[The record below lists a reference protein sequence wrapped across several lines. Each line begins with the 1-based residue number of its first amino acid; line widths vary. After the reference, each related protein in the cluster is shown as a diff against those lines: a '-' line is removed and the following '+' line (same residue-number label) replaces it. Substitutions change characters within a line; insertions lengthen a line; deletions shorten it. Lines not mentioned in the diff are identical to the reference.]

1 MIAITGATGQLG
13 QHVIE
18 NLLKTIPA
26 SQILAIVRN
35 TAKATALSQQG
46 ITVRQADYSDEAA
59 FTQALQGVDKLL
71 LISSSEV
78 GQRAAQHRNV
88 INAAKAANVK
98 FIAYTSLLHADRS
111 PLGLHVEHVDTEKML
126 ADSGIAYALLR
137 NGWYTE
143 NYLAS
148 APAALEHGV
157 FIGAAGE
164 GKISSATRADYAAAA
179 ARVIST
185 DGHAGKVYELAGDES
200 WTLSQLAAE
209 LSKQSGK
216 NVVYQNLSEADF
228 AAALKSVGLPDG
240 LAEMLADSDTGA
252 SKGGLFDDSHTL
264 SKLIGRPTTSLADSI
279 NAILTRQGNSSGR

>member
-18 NLLKTIPA
+18 TLLKTVPA
-26 SQILAIVRN
+26 SQIVAIVRN
-35 TAKATALSQQG
+35 PAKATALSQQG
-46 ITVRQADYSDEAA
+46 ITVRQADYSDETI
-59 FTQALQGVDKLL
+59 FTAALQGIDKLL

-78 GQRAAQHRNV
+78 GQRAPQHRNV
-88 INAAKAANVK
+88 INAAKAAHVK
-98 FIAYTSLLHADRS
+98 FIAYTSLLHADTS
-111 PLGLHVEHVDTEKML
+111 PLGLADEHVATEKML
-126 ADSGIAYALLR
+126 AESGIAYVLLR

-164 GKISSATRADYAAAA
+164 GKIASATRADYAAAA
-179 ARVIST
+179 ARVISE
-185 DGHAGKVYELAGDES
+185 DGHAGKTYELAGDDG

-209 LSKQSGK
+209 LAKQSGK
-216 NVVYQNLSEADF
+216 KVVYQNLSEADF
-228 AAALKSVGLPDG
+228 AAALKGFGLPAG
-240 LAEMLADSDTGA
+240 LADMLADSDTGA

-264 SKLIGRPTTSLADSI
+264 SKLIGRPTTSLADSVKGI
-279 NAILTRQGNSSGR
+279 V

>member
-18 NLLKTIPA
+18 SLLKTVPA
-26 SQILAIVRN
+26 SQIVAIVRN
-35 TAKATALSQQG
+35 PAKATALSQQG

-59 FTQALQGVDKLL
+59 FTTALQGIDKLL

-78 GQRAAQHRNV
+78 GQRAPQHRNV
-88 INAAKAANVK
+88 INAAKAAHVK
-98 FIAYTSLLHADRS
+98 FIAYTSLLHADTS
-111 PLGLHVEHVDTEKML
+111 PLGLADEHVATEKML
-126 ADSGIAYALLR
+126 SESGIAYALLR

-164 GKISSATRADYAAAA
+164 GKIASATRADYAAAA
-179 ARVIST
+179 ARVISE
-185 DGHAGKVYELAGDES
+185 DGHAGKTYELAGDAG

-209 LSKQSGK
+209 LAKQSGK
-216 NVVYQNLSEADF
+216 KVVYQNLSEADF
-228 AAALKSVGLPDG
+228 AAALKGVGLPAG
-240 LAEMLADSDTGA
+240 LADMLADSDTGA

-264 SKLIGRPTTSLADSI
+264 SKLIGRPTTSLADSVKGI
-279 NAILTRQGNSSGR
+279 V